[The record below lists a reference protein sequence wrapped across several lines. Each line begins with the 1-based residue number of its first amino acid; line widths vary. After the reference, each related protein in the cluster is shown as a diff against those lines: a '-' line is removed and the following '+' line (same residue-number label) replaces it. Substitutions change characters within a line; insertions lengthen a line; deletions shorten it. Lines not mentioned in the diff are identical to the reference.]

1 MSFRSDETS
10 SGVSSFASGRQRRAR
25 RWRPSWQV
33 RQVFAQILQP
43 LSIVR
48 SDWKTFPIVQ
58 VTAPPPRVSRLLAEE
73 AASHDE
79 VFLQL
84 GFVLSQIF
92 RRLSTG
98 GAQKTRVP
106 TFSWSRKILSRFTGE
121 PFLHLKIDIEF
132 TPLGTRSIKQ
142 PTPSEEGAALVRWT
156 TLLDTGSPLLADYP
170 WCLFFNDDNMWLCSH
185 RSYCKLSTCP
195 GLVYTSGLSLGP
207 LHRAAPIL
215 WSVFYFCQKTTSIAS
230 LGRRGHIIL
239 PADGTRLSQVEIW

>member
-1 MSFRSDETS
+1 MIEKHFQLSRSPLRPHVFH
-10 SGVSSFASGRQRRAR
+10 GYLLRRPLR
-25 RWRPSWQV
+25 TMRFSYSWDLFWV
-33 RQVFAQILQP
+33 
-43 LSIVR
+43 
-48 SDWKTFPIVQ
+48 
-58 VTAPPPRVSRLLAEE
+58 
-73 AASHDE
+73 
-79 VFLQL
+79 
-84 GFVLSQIF
+84 GFS

-121 PFLHLKIDIEF
+121 PFFHLKIDIEC

-185 RSYCKLSTCP
+185 RLYCKLSTCP

-215 WSVFYFCQKTTSIAS
+215 WSVFFCQKTTSNAS

-239 PADGTRLSQVEIW
+239 PADGTRLSQVEI